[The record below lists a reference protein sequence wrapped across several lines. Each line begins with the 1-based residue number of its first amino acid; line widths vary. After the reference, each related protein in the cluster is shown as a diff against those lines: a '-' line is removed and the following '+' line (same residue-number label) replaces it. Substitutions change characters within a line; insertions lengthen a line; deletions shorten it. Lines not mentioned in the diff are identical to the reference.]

1 MNKVEANKTY
11 IGVVEDNADP
21 KKLGRVKVRVM
32 DIFDEM
38 KLEDLPW
45 ATPWKDING
54 NEFNVPEKG
63 KVLIVV
69 FDQGDEYKP
78 EFIFSDHYNV
88 NLEKKLESLDGDNY
102 KSMKSLIFDHKTQI
116 YVNDDEGLKIDYK
129 YNNINITED
138 TIDLNLKDNNRD
150 VNIGDAGASQQAILG
165 NHWMDWFDEF
175 VDNLLGSQAGPY
187 LGNLGA
193 PVVPNPAMISVL
205 LKYKSLRDPVF
216 LSHHVNIVDN
226 NKVTAVRC
234 HSFPERQDD
243 PQVGDAWDSTK
254 GPEELGGIENDMTSK
269 TDEDFKPVD
278 GPKQEYDED
287 YVAPATDGEPDDV
300 PAENTNPPIDLTSTE
315 SNEEVNKW
323 VRFMQSKGYVVYDQI
338 GMMNIVGMRTKDD
351 GTVSNKF
358 DDTIYVFFKNVNNT
372 WISME
377 YNVTTTPGFIPKT
390 KKLPKK
396 VAVLALGQYID
407 QYKIG
412 LHQGKKNH
420 QCLKYAK
427 SIVHR
432 NDKDGSYN
440 FKASTEEG
448 SFGINIHRSSKGGSS
463 NNVFNWS
470 KGCQVF
476 SKSSQFKQFMNN
488 CKNQVKVTDKD
499 TFTYTLVRKS
509 DFDKFV

>member
-1 MNKVEANKTY
+1 MNKVEPNKTY
-11 IGVVEDNADP
+11 IGIVEDNADP
-21 KKLGRVKVRVM
+21 KKLGRVKVRVL

-69 FDQGDEYKP
+69 FDQGDTYKP
-78 EFIFSDHYNV
+78 EFIFADHYNV

-116 YVNDDEGLKIDYK
+116 YVNDEEGLKIDHK
-129 YNNINITED
+129 YNNINITEN

-175 VDNLLGSQAGPY
+175 VDNLLGNQGGPF

-193 PVVPNPAMISVL
+193 PVVPNPAFISNL

-226 NKVTAVRC
+226 NQVNTVKNTDR
-234 HSFPERQDD
+234 EDN
-243 PQVGDAWDSTK
+243 PQVGDAWNSTK
-254 GPEELGGIENDMTSK
+254 GENDMTTK
-269 TDEDFKPVD
+269 TDDDFKPVD
-278 GPKQEYDED
+278 GPKQEYDD
-287 YVAPATDGEPDDV
+287 SYVAPSTDGSPDDT
-300 PAENTNPPIDLTSTE
+300 PRENNNPPIDLQSTE
-315 SNEEVNKW
+315 SNEKINKL
-323 VRFMQSKGYVVYDQI
+323 VRFMQSKGYIVYDKP
-338 GMMNIVGMRTKDD
+338 GLLNIIGMRTKDD
-351 GTVSNKF
+351 GTVTNKF
-358 DDTIYVFFKNVNNT
+358 DDIIYAFFRNKNNN
-372 WISME
+372 WELIE
-377 YNVTTTPGFIPKT
+377 YVVTTTPGFKPKT
-390 KKLPKK
+390 KELPNK

-412 LHQGKKNH
+412 LHQGKKDH
-420 QCLKYAK
+420 KCLKYAK

-432 NDKDGSYN
+432 NDKAGSYN
-440 FKASTEEG
+440 YKASTQEG
-448 SFGINIHRSSKGGSS
+448 SFGINIHRSNKSGSG

-470 KGCQVF
+470 EGCQVF
-476 SKSSQFKQFMNN
+476 KKSNQFDQFMNLCEQQETLTN
-488 CKNQVKVTDKD
+488 KN
-499 TFTYTLVRKS
+499 TFTYTLCRKS
-509 DFDKFV
+509 DFDNFI